1 MEKIGERIK
10 RLRNEKGLSQENI
23 YPDNQSLVSQIESGK
38 TPNPQ
43 KSTLKVIAGH
53 MSLTIDDLVEDTD
66 WKDGKHRPTKSEYAI
81 SPRSATVKL
90 EKSGKITF
98 SLKSYPRFDES
109 GKENKFCPDTGE
121 KLLTECKQCGTGIG
135 GSQHIHCL
143 KCGMRLFNVETNKNW
158 WSIQNPDFWF
168 DLKSNSDE
176 IDRAQLHLNKLNY
189 DHEMI
194 YALGPSFSTQEDIVS
209 SDFPPSRAEFEHGRE
224 NADDQKVIDYWIRY
238 NSLKMLLPKIIDE
251 LWNYRDQIISK
262 MGLEDYQK
270 IEQSQ
275 KYLAIE
281 KPASSPDLQP
291 DWFLNT
297 VKAEID
303 ADMVD
308 KARIK
313 AISNYFAQIT
323 SEHDSREED

>member
-1 MEKIGERIK
+1 MVVA
-10 RLRNEKGLSQENI
+10 EN
-23 YPDNQSLVSQIESGK
+23 
-38 TPNPQ
+38 
-43 KSTLKVIAGH
+43 
-53 MSLTIDDLVEDTD
+53 MSLTIDELVEGTD
-66 WKDGKHRPTKSEYAI
+66 WKEGKYRPTKSEYAI
-81 SPRSATVKL
+81 STRNASVKL
-90 EKSGKITF
+90 GQSGKIIF
-98 SLKSYPRFDES
+98 NLKTYPRFDES

-121 KLLTECKQCGTGIG
+121 MLLVVCKECGAGIDD
-135 GSQHIHCL
+135 SHHVHCL
-143 KCGMRLFNVETNKNW
+143 KCGKRLFEVDMNKTW

-176 IDRAQLHLNKLNY
+176 IDRAQNHLNKLNY

-224 NADDQKVIDYWIRY
+224 NADDQKVINYWIRY